1 MSYGQI
7 TKLMLNSNVGCI
19 VCDSGGWKC
28 IKECKRECPDR
39 DKRLLTSLLQIHIKK
54 IDIPGTV
61 SVISQKMAPMYKPGW
76 NPKNFGY
83 CPDTQR

>member
-1 MSYGQI
+1 MGDMRQYI
-7 TKLMLNSNVGCI
+7 RNTL
-19 VCDSGGWKC
+19 
-28 IKECKRECPDR
+28 
-39 DKRLLTSLLQIHIKK
+39 HIKK